1 MRRHVSGSW
10 AVRILVGLLVLGSAL
25 PAHALMFEEQRL
37 SDGHWILL
45 ARDCGK
51 RQSDNC
57 TKKELEGFSGPG
69 MYPRVNASPE
79 YYEGDAARLR
89 SLLGKRSY
97 DEVRLFSN
105 GGDLDEGIKFG
116 QVLREFQATVRVYGS
131 DACISACTVA
141 FLGGLFRFIDKEATY
156 QVHAYSRR
164 MHGLPSDLLNRLRF
178 DPEGELKRFATEEL
192 RGDQGARWWAQRLF
206 AYFQAALL
214 PLGSSGPN
222 TARLNRWLR
231 EQTSLPNYLTSS
243 KLQEDAE
250 RIRIEGEPA
259 AQEIAMRIERDS
271 MEQAISE
278 LRPLLPELGSRAEPA
293 LNMLETMFTSRIMN
307 TATLSQETLVK
318 MGYVTRIIKP

>member
-1 MRRHVSGSW
+1 
-10 AVRILVGLLVLGSAL
+10 
-25 PAHALMFEEQRL
+25 MFEEQKL
-37 SDGHWILL
+37 PDGHWILL

-57 TKKELEGFSGPG
+57 SKEELNGFRGPG
-69 MYPRVNASPE
+69 RYPRPNSPPE

-89 SLLGKRSY
+89 TLLKNRNY
-97 DEVRLFSN
+97 EEVRLFSN
-105 GGDLDEGIKFG
+105 GGDLKEGVEFG
-116 QVLREFQATVRVYGS
+116 RVLRDAQATVRVYGD

-141 FLGGLFRFIDKEATY
+141 FLGGLFRFVDKDATY

-164 MHGLPSDLLNRLRF
+164 MNGLPPDLLNRLRF

-192 RGDQGARWWAQRLF
+192 RGEDGARWWAQYLF

-214 PLGSSGPN
+214 PLGGGTPN
-222 TARLNRWLR
+222 TARLNRWLK
-231 EQTSLPNYLTSS
+231 EQTSLPNYLNSP

-250 RIRIEGEPA
+250 KVHIEGEPA

-278 LRPLLPELGSRAEPA
+278 LRPLLPELGPRAEPA

-307 TATLSQETLVK
+307 TASLSQETLVK
-318 MGYVTRIIKP
+318 MGYVTRVIKP